1 VLDEKSK
8 LDIVPQLTTDKLAD
22 LISKRHRCLLQMRDL
37 GHKQAELI
45 AKGDMAPLLRLL
57 GAKNQLI
64 VAVQAIEQELAP
76 FHKQDPEDRTWSTE
90 EARVKCAEQAAQCR
104 QLLDEVMLLEQ
115 QNEKQMT
122 LRRDQVASQLQSA
135 QAASTA
141 RGAYQAQQRM
151 PLKGPHLKTINPPAV
166 QGQPRLDLHSEV

>member
-1 VLDEKSK
+1 
-8 LDIVPQLTTDKLAD
+8 VPQPTTDKLAD
-22 LISKRHRCLLQMRDL
+22 LISKRQRCLLQLRDL

-45 AKGDMAPLLRLL
+45 AKGDMTPLLRLL

-76 FHKQDPEDRTWSTE
+76 FHEQDPEERTWSTE

-115 QNEKQMT
+115 QNEKEMT
-122 LRRDQVASQLQSA
+122 LRRDQVASQLQAA

-141 RGAYQAQQRM
+141 RGAYQVQQRM
-151 PLKGPHLKTINPPAV
+151 TPKGPHTKTINYQAKP
-166 QGQPRLDLHSEV
+166 GQQRLDLHSEV